1 MRQIYR
7 RVLQIAFAW
16 LFCFVAAT
24 ANAQNPPI
32 DNYGALVGDAQIE
45 EWLGRESRLDHPVI
59 DGLETQDAEQLH
71 FYFERNYAQR
81 AQAVIRTAHDARQK
95 SLRFLP
101 PEAVENIHIY
111 LLGDIN
117 RYFREQGSQ
126 GGAPEWAAGLTIL
139 RDGVILIKLAPR
151 GTSRIEPEMTL
162 AHELNHVAL
171 RRIARDAYFP
181 HWFYEGLAM
190 TTTDD
195 WNINRAEVLARASM
209 AGKLFDLDGIDDAF
223 GKIGATVE
231 LAYAESAHF
240 VSWLA
245 KENGD
250 ESIKKLIEQ
259 TANGQPFDAAFSD
272 IYGRSPRAAFALW
285 HDQMSRDRSL
295 FANVFSPEGIFFI
308 ISVFAAIALT
318 IALIRRTSAR
328 KQRLAA
334 MAREDS
340 LETLPENLRNF
351 GPFTH
356 SNKK

>member
-1 MRQIYR
+1 M
-7 RVLQIAFAW
+7 
-16 LFCFVAAT
+16 LF
-24 ANAQNPPI
+24 
-32 DNYGALVGDAQIE
+32 
-45 EWLGRESRLDHPVI
+45 RS
-59 DGLETQDAEQLH
+59 
-71 FYFERNYAQR
+71 
-81 AQAVIRTAHDARQK
+81 
-95 SLRFLP
+95 P

>member
-1 MRQIYR
+1 MICSRT
-7 RVLQIAFAW
+7 V
-16 LFCFVAAT
+16 
-24 ANAQNPPI
+24 
-32 DNYGALVGDAQIE
+32 
-45 EWLGRESRLDHPVI
+45 RLD
-59 DGLETQDAEQLH
+59 
-71 FYFERNYAQR
+71 
-81 AQAVIRTAHDARQK
+81 K
-95 SLRFLP
+95 S
-101 PEAVENIHIY
+101 VEI
-111 LLGDIN
+111 
-117 RYFREQGSQ
+117 
-126 GGAPEWAAGLTIL
+126 AP
-139 RDGVILIKLAPR
+139 
-151 GTSRIEPEMTL
+151 
-162 AHELNHVAL
+162 
-171 RRIARDAYFP
+171 
-181 HWFYEGLAM
+181 
-190 TTTDD
+190 
-195 WNINRAEVLARASM
+195 
-209 AGKLFDLDGIDDAF
+209 
-223 GKIGATVE
+223 KIGATVE